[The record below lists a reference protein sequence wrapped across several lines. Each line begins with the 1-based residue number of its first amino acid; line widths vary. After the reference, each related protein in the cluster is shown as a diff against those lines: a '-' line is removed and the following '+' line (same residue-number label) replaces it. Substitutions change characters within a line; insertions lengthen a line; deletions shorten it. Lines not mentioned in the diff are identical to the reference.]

1 MDVVCRLLSLS
12 DGRIPALDGVGGRS
26 ALAGNRISGSEDVL
40 ILASSINPDMALAF
54 GGDF

>member
-1 MDVVCRLLSLS
+1 M
-12 DGRIPALDGVGGRS
+12 PALEGVGGNS

-40 ILASSINPDMALAF
+40 ILASSRIPVIALDF